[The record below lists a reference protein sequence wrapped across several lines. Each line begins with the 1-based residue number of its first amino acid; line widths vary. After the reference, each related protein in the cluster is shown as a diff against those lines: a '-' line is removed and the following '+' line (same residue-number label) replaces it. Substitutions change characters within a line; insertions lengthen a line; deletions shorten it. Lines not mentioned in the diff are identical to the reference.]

1 MSLERKIETIEG
13 EMGVMKGE
21 IKQTLVDLREFIMRQ
36 GSPFASAEAGPAV
49 GAPPT
54 DLQRLL
60 REARES
66 VREEA
71 SASVRSEVEAL
82 RQEAESLSTNE
93 PASASGQDVAA
104 TAATEEPLPPPA
116 QQPAAERG
124 PEQPRVVRIQQTA
137 PAAGQ
142 EAERVSISPAADMD
156 PAFGPLDANLL
167 TNLMRWVGG
176 VKRRLGASQLPGFLE
191 MYKLTGHL
199 PPVMEKLIYHLAELD
214 ALPDESYDQI
224 FTLDDLMDSLLQ
236 LHAIVYGPGYVSS
249 GALLSLEEE
258 KPQGTAEEAEAEDR
272 ERLDKVL
279 TTALLTIAAIVAA
292 VMVVNAILPAVSTGS
307 ASIVSSSRTMADRI
321 GTAIEI
327 IHVAPPSDG
336 EVRFWVK
343 NIGKTEIQ
351 DIRNADV
358 FVEGSSEYRMKSSG
372 EGTSC
377 PANPDDEWYFAY
389 EDDNDFWIPSTTVKI
404 TICVSS
410 GTSTRVYFTTA
421 NGGNGQG
428 VD

>member
-36 GSPFASAEAGPAV
+36 GSPFASAEAGAAAV
-49 GAPPT
+49 GAPPS

-60 REARES
+60 QEARES

-71 SASVRSEVEAL
+71 SAGVRSEVEAL
-82 RQEAESLSTNE
+82 RREAEALSADD
-93 PASASGQDVAA
+93 PATGSGQDVAA
-104 TAATEEPLPPPA
+104 TAETEEPLPPPA
-116 QQPAAERG
+116 EQPAAERG

-142 EAERVSISPAADMD
+142 EAERVSISAAADVD

-167 TNLMRWVGG
+167 TNLMRWVGS

-249 GALLSLEEE
+249 GALLNLEEE
-258 KPQGTAEEAEAEDR
+258 AAQGTAGEAEAEDPG
-272 ERLDKVL
+272 
-279 TTALLTIAAIVAA
+279 A
-292 VMVVNAILPAVSTGS
+292 
-307 ASIVSSSRTMADRI
+307 
-321 GTAIEI
+321 
-327 IHVAPPSDG
+327 
-336 EVRFWVK
+336 
-343 NIGKTEIQ
+343 
-351 DIRNADV
+351 
-358 FVEGSSEYRMKSSG
+358 
-372 EGTSC
+372 
-377 PANPDDEWYFAY
+377 
-389 EDDNDFWIPSTTVKI
+389 
-404 TICVSS
+404 
-410 GTSTRVYFTTA
+410 
-421 NGGNGQG
+421 GG
-428 VD
+428 

>member
-1 MSLERKIETIEG
+1 MPVGSQDDEGIMSLERKIETIEG

-71 SASVRSEVEAL
+71 SAGLRSEVEAL
-82 RQEAESLSTNE
+82 RREAESLSTDD
-93 PASASGQDVAA
+93 PATGSGEDVAA

-142 EAERVSISPAADMD
+142 ETERVSISAAADMD

-176 VKRRLGASQLPGFLE
+176 VKRRLGASQLTGFLE

-249 GALLSLEEE
+249 GALLSLGEE
-258 KPQGTAEEAEAEDR
+258 KPQGTAEEAEAEDPGP
-272 ERLDKVL
+272 V
-279 TTALLTIAAIVAA
+279 
-292 VMVVNAILPAVSTGS
+292 G
-307 ASIVSSSRTMADRI
+307 
-321 GTAIEI
+321 
-327 IHVAPPSDG
+327 
-336 EVRFWVK
+336 
-343 NIGKTEIQ
+343 
-351 DIRNADV
+351 
-358 FVEGSSEYRMKSSG
+358 
-372 EGTSC
+372 
-377 PANPDDEWYFAY
+377 
-389 EDDNDFWIPSTTVKI
+389 
-404 TICVSS
+404 
-410 GTSTRVYFTTA
+410 
-421 NGGNGQG
+421 
-428 VD
+428 

>member
-36 GSPFASAEAGPAV
+36 GSPFASAEAGAAAV
-49 GAPPT
+49 GAPPS

-60 REARES
+60 QEARES

-71 SASVRSEVEAL
+71 SAGVRSEVEAL
-82 RQEAESLSTNE
+82 RREAESLSADE
-93 PASASGQDVAA
+93 PATGPDQDIAA
-104 TAATEEPLPPPA
+104 AAATEEPLPPPA
-116 QQPAAERG
+116 QQPAAESA

-142 EAERVSISPAADMD
+142 EAERVSISAAADVD

-167 TNLMRWVGG
+167 TNLMRWVGS

-249 GALLSLEEE
+249 GALLNLEEE
-258 KPQGTAEEAEAEDR
+258 AAQGTAEEAEAEDPG
-272 ERLDKVL
+272 
-279 TTALLTIAAIVAA
+279 A
-292 VMVVNAILPAVSTGS
+292 
-307 ASIVSSSRTMADRI
+307 
-321 GTAIEI
+321 
-327 IHVAPPSDG
+327 
-336 EVRFWVK
+336 
-343 NIGKTEIQ
+343 
-351 DIRNADV
+351 
-358 FVEGSSEYRMKSSG
+358 
-372 EGTSC
+372 
-377 PANPDDEWYFAY
+377 
-389 EDDNDFWIPSTTVKI
+389 
-404 TICVSS
+404 
-410 GTSTRVYFTTA
+410 
-421 NGGNGQG
+421 GG
-428 VD
+428 